1 MSYTSR
7 SMSSPIRRLFGLC
20 LCVALLGLPA
30 GCKSAERSGQ
40 ESSSSAASNATPNR
54 PDFVAPSEA
63 IRTLQLYRGDDEQRL
78 PVVALDGGTP
88 LTLEFDLMKEEGR
101 PLSIYFEHADRNW
114 RRDLTSSQIL
124 ESYQSDRLLEYRPS
138 RGTDVSYVHY
148 RYRFPNEEIR
158 FRISGNYVLRVTERG
173 RRDSVLFEKPFF
185 VTEKE
190 GQLRLGAE
198 SLTVPGQQVPSLRPK
213 ARYTPPSDVRGDP
226 LGHAV
231 CFVRNGRLADTR
243 CRDQPI
249 LARQPELE
257 FELDRE
263 RAYAP
268 TTTEYGL
275 DLSTLRPAG
284 RIAEVQRTAS
294 PIQVLLDP
302 DYARFAETALGPS
315 VNGQTVVR
323 GALSSRADPALAADY
338 VETTFAFV
346 PSDERPYNSPLV
358 VAGSFSEMNPDYGT
372 RMEWNPAKGQYEGTV
387 LLKQGKHQYFYS
399 STDPALTK
407 QRRGT
412 QRRISGTYTAFVYY
426 RDARNNTDRL
436 LQVNGF
442 SPQ

>member
-1 MSYTSR
+1 MLS
-7 SMSSPIRRLFGLC
+7 
-20 LCVALLGLPA
+20 LPA
-30 GCKSAERSGQ
+30 GCKSTERSNQ
-40 ESSSSAASNATPNR
+40 ESAAASSAPSPNR
-54 PDFVAPSEA
+54 PNLAAPSKA
-63 IRTLQLYRGDDEQRL
+63 VHTLQLYRGDDERHL

-88 LTLEFDLMKEEGR
+88 LTLEFDLMKEKGR

-138 RGTDVSYVHY
+138 RSTDVSYVHY

-173 RRDSVLFEKPFF
+173 RPDSVLFEKPFF

-190 GQLRLGAE
+190 GQLQLGAE

-213 ARYTPPSDVRGDP
+213 VRYTPPSDIRGDP

-243 CRDQPI
+243 CREQPI

-257 FELDRE
+257 FELERE

-284 RIAEVQRTAS
+284 RITEVKRTAS
-294 PIQVLLDP
+294 PIQVLLNP
-302 DYARFAETALGPS
+302 NYARFGETTLGPA

-323 GALSSRADPALAADY
+323 GALSSRADPALTADY

-399 STDPALTK
+399 SSDPALTK
-407 QRRGT
+407 QIQGT

-442 SPQ
+442 TPQ